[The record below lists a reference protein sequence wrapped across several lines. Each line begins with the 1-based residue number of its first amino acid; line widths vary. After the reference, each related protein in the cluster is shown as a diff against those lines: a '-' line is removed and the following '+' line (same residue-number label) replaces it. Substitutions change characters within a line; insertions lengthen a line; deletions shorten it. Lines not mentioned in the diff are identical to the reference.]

1 MISTARLNRCHLL
14 LCLTT
19 VSLVAFCIA
28 SGDGVHAQDGAS
40 KDEIALKIEPPFA
53 WNRTDR
59 YEPPNYEAFFPDDVE
74 GGELLDRMI
83 EGKLEVAGIDR
94 RLALIRRGLRNTSH
108 HRTTLLGSVG
118 NQFIWNRDE
127 QDPRAI
133 ELMYHASASDDSGV
147 AHYALY
153 HGPTVV
159 SQRTP
164 NLVRMLM
171 ERYQSLDKQMQGRIA
186 WGMKTYGDMEQTRG
200 LLLDLLD
207 DHDRLSA
214 ATIGATLDTYEAVFN
229 TRPPEMERFD
239 NVGQW
244 VIAFHRTDLSADHP
258 RAAEI
263 LRGMLDRPLRNRPE
277 QLLNFVT
284 RVDRGHETAVAL
296 VRGGRCRTDVV
307 ASLTR
312 YANGEIDFNEMLSP
326 RTLQERRLREFAKHL
341 PDGLPKHA
349 KPAYTRPPA
358 DEVYAYAAVEFVGP
372 DFESFFADDAEAGT
386 RLDEVYENRETIELS
401 DRELLDLFRRGV
413 RRSSHGPNLMF
424 GWISSALGWPRDPA
438 LTEILYQGVDPN
450 APFEIRRAAIYYGF
464 GLGTAKTKN
473 ILKAKFRV
481 YMSPPFDRTTNGNM
495 RGRILWGVRDHED
508 DKYYLATLFEEALRD
523 HASLSDEAL
532 RQADRAYQQLTGDEP
547 PNAAEYASRSVYLVA
562 FADGD
567 SRSAEE
573 SKQRVAQR
581 LGESEHVV
589 DIKCVENDGT
599 IVVMVAVRGS
609 AGMRWLIENL
619 QTKPKMAI
627 YFADLLTRE
636 LIDEAEEGMLRD
648 FEKHLSTRPK

>member
-1 MISTARLNRCHLL
+1 MKSYLSCRILTAAIIGCST
-14 LCLTT
+14 
-19 VSLVAFCIA
+19 LVPAGSANDAIP
-28 SGDGVHAQDGAS
+28 
-40 KDEIALKIEPPFA
+40 LKIEPPFA
-53 WNRTDR
+53 WHRTDR
-59 YEPPNYEAFFPDDVE
+59 YEPPDFEAFFPDDAE
-74 GGELLDRMI
+74 AGKQLDLMLA
-83 EGKLEVAGIDR
+83 GKLKVNSVDE
-94 RLALIRRGLRNTSH
+94 RLALIRRGLRNTSR
-108 HRTTLLGSVG
+108 HRSTLLGSVG
-118 NQFIWNRDE
+118 NQYIWNRDA

-133 ELMYHASASDDSGV
+133 ELMYHASASEDGGV

-159 SQRTP
+159 SERTP

-171 ERYQSLDKQMQGRIA
+171 DRYQSLDKQMQGRIA

-207 DHDRLSA
+207 HHDRLSA
-214 ATIGATLDTYEAVFN
+214 ATIGATLDTYETVFD

-239 NVGQW
+239 DVGQW

-263 LRGMLDRPLRNRPE
+263 LREMVDKPLRNRPE

-296 VRGGRCRTDVV
+296 VRGVRSRNHVV
-307 ASLTR
+307 ARLTR

-326 RTLQERRLREFAKHL
+326 RTLQERRLCEFARHL
-341 PDGLPKHA
+341 PDGLPKRA
-349 KPAYTRPPA
+349 KPTYTRPPA
-358 DEVYAYAAVEFVGP
+358 DEVYAYAADKFVAP
-372 DFESFFADDAEAGT
+372 DYESFFADDAEAGA
-386 RLDEVYENRETIELS
+386 RLDEVYQNWETIELS

-424 GWISSALGWPRDPA
+424 GWISTALGWPRDPA
-438 LTEILYQGVDPN
+438 LTEILYQAVDPN
-450 APFEIRRAAIYYGF
+450 APFEFRKYAIYYGF

-481 YMSPPFDRTTNGNM
+481 YMSPPFDRRTNRNA
-495 RGRILWGVRDHED
+495 RARILWGVRNHED
-508 DKYYLATLFEEALRD
+508 DKYYLATLFAEALRD

-532 RQADRAYQQLTGDEP
+532 RQADRAYHELTREEP
-547 PNAAEYASRSVYLVA
+547 PNAAEYGARSVYLVL
-562 FADGD
+562 FADGV
-567 SRSAEE
+567 SRSVEE
-573 SKQRVAQR
+573 SKPRVAQR

-589 DIKCVENDGT
+589 DVKCVENDGA

-609 AGMRWLIENL
+609 AGMRWLVENL

-636 LIDEAEEGMLRD
+636 LIDEAKEDMLRD
-648 FEKHLSTRPK
+648 FEKHLPTQPK

>member
-1 MISTARLNRCHLL
+1 MKSSLSCRILAAAILGCST
-14 LCLTT
+14 
-19 VSLVAFCIA
+19 LVPAGSADDAIP
-28 SGDGVHAQDGAS
+28 
-40 KDEIALKIEPPFA
+40 LKIEPPFA

-59 YEPPNYEAFFPDDVE
+59 YEPPDFEAFFPDDAE
-74 GGELLDRMI
+74 AGKQLDLMLA
-83 EGKLEVAGIDR
+83 GKLKVNSIDE
-94 RLALIRRGLRNTSH
+94 RLALIRRGLRNTSR

-118 NQFIWNRDE
+118 NQYIWNRE
-127 QDPRAI
+127 AQDPRAI
-133 ELMYHASASDDSGV
+133 ELMYHASASEDGGV
-147 AHYALY
+147 AHYAFY

-159 SQRTP
+159 SERAP

-171 ERYQSLDKQMQGRIA
+171 NRYQSLVKQMQGRIA

-200 LLLDLLD
+200 LLLDLLH

-214 ATIGATLDTYEAVFN
+214 ATIGATLDTYQAVFN

-239 NVGQW
+239 DVGQW

-263 LRGMLDRPLRNRPE
+263 LREMVDKPLRNRPE

-296 VRGGRCRTDVV
+296 VRGERFRNNVV
-307 ASLTR
+307 ASLSR

-341 PDGLPKHA
+341 PDGLPKRA
-349 KPAYTRPPA
+349 KPTYTRPPA
-358 DEVYAYAAVEFVGP
+358 GEVYAYAAGKFVAP
-372 DFESFFADDAEAGT
+372 DFESFFADDAEAGA
-386 RLDEVYENRETIELS
+386 RLDAVYQNWETIELS
-401 DRELLDLFRRGV
+401 DRELMDLFRRGV
-413 RRSSHGPNLMF
+413 RRSSHRPNLMF

-450 APFEIRRAAIYYGF
+450 APFEFRKYAIYYGF

-481 YMSPPFDRTTNGNM
+481 YMSPPFDRRTNGNM

-508 DKYYLATLFEEALRD
+508 DKYYLATLFAEALRD

-532 RQADRAYQQLTGDEP
+532 RQADRAYQQLTGEEP
-547 PNAAEYASRSVYLVA
+547 PNAAEYGSRSVYLVM
-562 FADGD
+562 FAAGD
-567 SRSAEE
+567 SRSVEE
-573 SKQRVAQR
+573 SKQRAAQR

-627 YFADLLTRE
+627 YFADLLTQE
-636 LIDEAEEGMLRD
+636 LIDEAEEDMLRD
-648 FEKHLSTRPK
+648 FERHLPTQPK